1 MRAASNQADRLKG
14 GEYSRETR
22 YLGSNQ
28 ERRNST
34 KNGEDDDY
42 KKPSRVDPLRHPSRA
57 HSSPSLEALGGVKLP
72 VSLIVGWVES
82 GRINRPGRA

>member
-28 ERRNST
+28 ERRNSI

-42 KKPSRVDPLRHPSRA
+42 KNSSRVDPPPTSFEGAFVTKPRSVGGGETPCESDSR
-57 HSSPSLEALGGVKLP
+57 LGR
-72 VSLIVGWVES
+72 GW
-82 GRINRPGRA
+82 